1 MYIPQSTG
9 VTSAIY
15 FHVSNKITHE
25 RVKVTAG
32 KTNKTGWTYHT
43 TTTVYNAWTNR
54 CQLRWAS
61 SSVDSTIVCAPY
73 VTQKSNLV
81 LDTQVSFHLLK
92 QIAWDKLCMA
102 PNSVLVEIVS
112 FKNKQFKIL
121 LFPSVSLKDKVI
133 CLVNWTWILI
143 KRVSARPSDLAFCYN
158 CKGKFMIMSYP
169 QGLCPGESL
178 SETQFPVN
186 RMTDRCKNNT
196 LPQFLFACGNN
207 NNNN

>member
-1 MYIPQSTG
+1 
-9 VTSAIY
+9 
-15 FHVSNKITHE
+15 
-25 RVKVTAG
+25 
-32 KTNKTGWTYHT
+32 
-43 TTTVYNAWTNR
+43 
-54 CQLRWAS
+54 
-61 SSVDSTIVCAPY
+61 
-73 VTQKSNLV
+73 
-81 LDTQVSFHLLK
+81 
-92 QIAWDKLCMA
+92 MA

-121 LFPSVSLKDKVI
+121 LFPLVSLKDKVI

-178 SETQFPVN
+178 SETPSPGVSVQGSLSETPFPVN
-186 RMTDRCKNNT
+186 GMPDRCTNIT
-196 LPQFLFACGNN
+196 LPQFSFAGGNN